1 MRKGSGGRLL
11 YRSAVV
17 FMTLACTFALVAQD
31 RTVSPMLRAFAGGPL
46 TGLGGSAPQTA
57 AASSTP
63 APGTAAGLAQA
74 ISSGI
79 LGDVEDQLKAGAPIN
94 ALGPEEYAPL
104 SPFQRATRLSPLQ
117 VATRSSNT
125 PLVRLLVAHGADP
138 NFKDEAGG
146 TALHMVRK
154 AEIAAI
160 LIAKGANLNVKDEN
174 GETPL
179 HISNP
184 PITDALL
191 AAGADVNVTNG
202 QGETPLVAALKLM
215 FPDMDPKK
223 GSNCIMDNPGV
234 QKLFL
239 LTAGNADLK
248 IADSD
253 GNTALSLGQK
263 RQTDCKHADIAP
275 SVSKL
280 AKMLGLGA
288 PGPRTATHLVR
299 AVEDNDLA
307 RVKAELG
314 DGAPIN
320 GGGSDWSAS
329 SSDLS
334 ADDLEGMTH
343 RWTPLGMAA
352 HQGNFAIVKF
362 LIDHGADVKLPASQE
377 DAATPLH
384 LVRKDPEIVK
394 LLISKGADPN
404 DTSALGHTPL
414 DSVVTDVNEDVGD
427 RIRIFNALLAG
438 GAQVDHEQSTGATPL
453 IDLLNSNQGCF
464 MAKILLPMV
473 TTLVAAK
480 ANVKAEDMFHNS
492 AQSLA
497 LEMQKDCES
506 PEDAKAAAQLLD
518 AINRAVRKR

>member
-1 MRKGSGGRLL
+1 
-11 YRSAVV
+11 
-17 FMTLACTFALVAQD
+17 
-31 RTVSPMLRAFAGGPL
+31 
-46 TGLGGSAPQTA
+46 
-57 AASSTP
+57 
-63 APGTAAGLAQA
+63 
-74 ISSGI
+74 
-79 LGDVEDQLKAGAPIN
+79 
-94 ALGPEEYAPL
+94 
-104 SPFQRATRLSPLQ
+104 
-117 VATRSSNT
+117 
-125 PLVRLLVAHGADP
+125 
-138 NFKDEAGG
+138 
-146 TALHMVRK
+146 
-154 AEIAAI
+154 
-160 LIAKGANLNVKDEN
+160 
-174 GETPL
+174 
-179 HISNP
+179 
-184 PITDALL
+184 
-191 AAGADVNVTNG
+191 
-202 QGETPLVAALKLM
+202 
-215 FPDMDPKK
+215 
-223 GSNCIMDNPGV
+223 MDNPGV

-263 RQTDCKHADIAP
+263 IQTDCKHADIAP